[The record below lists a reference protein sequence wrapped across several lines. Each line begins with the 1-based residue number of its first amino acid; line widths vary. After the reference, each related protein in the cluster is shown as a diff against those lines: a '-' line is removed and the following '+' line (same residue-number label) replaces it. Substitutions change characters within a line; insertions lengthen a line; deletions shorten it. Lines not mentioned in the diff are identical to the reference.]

1 MRAYRLTL
9 LVILYD
15 TPSVITFI
23 TYSNMNS
30 MKSVLYPVQEP
41 YTTFRVRH
49 NSCSPVGRSAP
60 GTEVIKL

>member
-30 MKSVLYPVQEP
+30 MKLVLYPVQEP
-41 YTTFRVRH
+41 YTTFRYVQSVTAAHQLDGQHQVLR
-49 NSCSPVGRSAP
+49 
-60 GTEVIKL
+60 